1 MERRTREGKREE
13 ERPRNEEGQLA
24 AVTISPTSSIMY
36 TPHSASNVEQ
46 SCGF

>member
-1 MERRTREGKREE
+1 MEQRTREGKREE
-13 ERPRNEEGQLA
+13 ERPRNEGELA

-36 TPHSASNVEQ
+36 TPHSASNIEQ